1 MRNLSEKI
9 LESANYIKSKTD
21 IVPTIGLILGSGLG
35 VLGDEIENPV
45 IIKYDEIPNF
55 PVSTVEG
62 HKGQLVIGQLE
73 GKNVIAMQGRF
84 HYYEGYTMKDV
95 TFPVRVMKEL
105 GIETIFVTNAAGG
118 SNKSFKPG
126 DLMIITDHINL
137 AGYNPLIG
145 KNDNRLGVRFPD
157 MSSAYNKEYIEIAKK
172 CAKELNINIKEGVY
186 ALFTGPVYETPAEVR
201 MASVLGADAV
211 GMSTVPEVIVARH
224 SELDVIGISCI
235 TNMAAGILDQPLNH
249 EEVIETTQMV
259 QTQFLNLVKMIVESL
274 SGSTSGKGRSSP
286 SFSTGLLMQNIPIS
300 PFVFSA
306 TFSAK
311 SLYVL
316 S

>member
-1 MRNLSEKI
+1 MENLFDKI
-9 LESANYIKSKTD
+9 VESADYIKSKINET
-21 IVPTIGLILGSGLG
+21 PQIGLILGSGLG
-35 VLGDEIENPV
+35 VLADEIENP
-45 IIKYDEIPNF
+45 IKISYDEIPNF

-211 GMSTVPEVIVARH
+211 GMSTVPEVIVASH
-224 SELDVIGISCI
+224 SNLKVIGISCI

-249 EEVIETTQMV
+249 EEVIETTQKV
-259 QTQFLNLVKMIVESL
+259 KSEFLSLVKSIVSE
-274 SGSTSGKGRSSP
+274 
-286 SFSTGLLMQNIPIS
+286 IE
-300 PFVFSA
+300 V
-306 TFSAK
+306 K
-311 SLYVL
+311 SLV
-316 S
+316 SEI